1 MLDKIKIIFIDL
13 DGTLLDINQNGTH
26 DISNKNK
33 EAIVKAK
40 KEGKHIIISTGR
52 SEMQAEKYLSK
63 LNYTYAVTGNGSII
77 LKHNRIIRKIE
88 MNIRTTLLLVN
99 YVRKNKLLIKVD
111 GNRNVYN
118 CYSLIQK
125 IFAKK
130 FRFIPFSNINLDLH
144 KKYHKFIIWGK
155 SKKKMF
161 NIQEELKNILVDV
174 SIVQSTGWSLEITHK
189 DATKGKANSYVARKF
204 YGITKKEE
212 MLHIGDSMNDSTCV
226 DYMKVVAMKN
236 SSKDFHNLT
245 DLKGPHYKNGGLAK
259 VLAGEIIVEKN
270 ENNFF
275 KKIIIFLLKVF
286 QIK

>member
-144 KKYHKFIIWGK
+144 KKYHKFII
-155 SKKKMF
+155 
-161 NIQEELKNILVDV
+161 
-174 SIVQSTGWSLEITHK
+174 
-189 DATKGKANSYVARKF
+189 
-204 YGITKKEE
+204 
-212 MLHIGDSMNDSTCV
+212 
-226 DYMKVVAMKN
+226 
-236 SSKDFHNLT
+236 
-245 DLKGPHYKNGGLAK
+245 
-259 VLAGEIIVEKN
+259 
-270 ENNFF
+270 
-275 KKIIIFLLKVF
+275 
-286 QIK
+286 